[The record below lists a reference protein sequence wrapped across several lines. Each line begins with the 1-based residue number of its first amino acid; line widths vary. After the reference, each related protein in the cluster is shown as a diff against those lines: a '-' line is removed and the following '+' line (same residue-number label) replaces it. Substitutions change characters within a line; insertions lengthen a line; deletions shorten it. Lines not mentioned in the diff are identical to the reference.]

1 MTDAPGGLTFDDI
14 TAAAARLD
22 SVAHRTPVITSS
34 AIDAISGAQLVFKA
48 ENLQRAGAFKFRG
61 AYNRIAQLSDDERAR
76 GVCAWS
82 SGNHAQ
88 AVALAARV
96 IGTKAIVL
104 MPKDAPAAKRAATQ
118 GYGATVREY
127 DRYTEDREALA
138 RALADESGM
147 VAVPPYDD
155 WRIMA
160 GQGTV
165 ALELLHERRD
175 LDVLVVPMSGGGLMA
190 GCAVAARELNPAIE
204 LIGAEPAPGNDTQ
217 LSLAKGERVRI
228 AVPRTIAD
236 GLQVDIP
243 GELTFSVNR
252 RLVDDV
258 CPVDDDEIV
267 AAMRLLFERTKLVVE
282 PSGAIGLAAVL
293 RDPARFAGRRV
304 GIVLSGGNVDSEQF
318 ASLVAGQVGG

>member
-1 MTDAPGGLTFDDI
+1 MSDAPTGLTFDDI

-22 SVAHRTPVITSS
+22 GVAHRTPTITSR
-34 AIDAISGAQLVFKA
+34 ALNDISGADLVFKA

-61 AYNRIAQLSDDERAR
+61 AYNRIAQLSPDELAR

-96 IGTKAIVL
+96 VGARAIIL
-104 MPKDAPAAKRAATQ
+104 MPKDAPAAKRRATE

-127 DRYTEDREALA
+127 DRYLEDREALA
-138 RALADESGM
+138 RALADEMGM

-160 GQGTV
+160 GQGTA
-165 ALELLHERRD
+165 ALELLTDRPD

-190 GCAVAARELNPAIE
+190 GSAVAARRLNPHIE
-204 LIGAEPAPGNDTQ
+204 LIGVEPTTGNDTQ
-217 LSLAKGERVRI
+217 LSLAQGSRVRI
-228 AVPRTIAD
+228 EVPRTIAD
-236 GLQVDIP
+236 GLQVDAP
-243 GELTFSVNR
+243 GELTFTVNR
-252 RLVDDV
+252 GLVDEV
-258 CPVDDDEIV
+258 LLADDDEIV

-282 PSGAIGLAAVL
+282 PSGAIGFAALL
-293 RDPARFAGRRV
+293 RNSARFAGRRV
-304 GIVLSGGNVDSEQF
+304 GVILSGGNVDAEQF
-318 ASLVAGQVGG
+318 AGLVRPPTA

>member
-1 MTDAPGGLTFDDI
+1 MTDAPTGLTFDDI
-14 TAAAARLD
+14 TAAAARLET
-22 SVAHRTPVITSS
+22 VAHRTPTMTSS
-34 AIDAISGAQLVFKA
+34 ALDTLSGARLVFKA

-61 AYNRIAQLSDDERAR
+61 AYNRIVQLTAHERAR

-96 IGTKAIVL
+96 VGTRAVVL
-104 MPKDAPAAKRAATQ
+104 MPEDAPAAKRAATE
-118 GYGATVREY
+118 GYGALVHSY
-127 DRYTEDREALA
+127 DRYREDREALA
-138 RALADESGM
+138 RALAEESGM
-147 VAVPPYDD
+147 VTVPPFDD

-160 GQGTV
+160 GQGTT
-165 ALELLHERRD
+165 ALELLQDHAD

-190 GCAVAARELNPAIE
+190 GCATAARALHPSIE
-204 LIGAEPAPGNDTQ
+204 LIGVEPTAGNDTQ
-217 LSLAKGERVRI
+217 LSLTSGSRVRI
-228 AVPRTIAD
+228 EVPRTIAD
-236 GLQVDIP
+236 GLQVDAP

-258 CPVDDDEIV
+258 LLVDDEEIV

-293 RDPARFAGRRV
+293 RWAGRFAGRRV
-304 GIVLSGGNVDSEQF
+304 GVVLSGGNVDAAQF
-318 ASLVAGQVGG
+318 AALVGN